1 VFLCYETCGVIY
13 LFTGKNNVFAS
24 IAVTLLFEEKLPDF
38 IL

>member
-1 VFLCYETCGVIY
+1 MKPVESFIY
-13 LFTGKNNVFAS
+13 LPKNNVSAS